1 MSQPPTPEQS
11 AAAPQVSDER
21 QRRAMTIGIFV
32 TVIAMAFEATGV
44 STAMPAAA
52 EDLDGLNVYAWAF
65 SLFVVG
71 MLTATVTA
79 GRVAD
84 RIGPVRPAVVGILIF
99 LAGLVIAGTAT
110 GMEQLLVGRV
120 VQGVGVGTANLS
132 LTVVVALAYPEAE
145 RPKVMTWISTAWVLP
160 SLAGPPLAA
169 WITQTLS
176 WHWVFLAIVPLL
188 GVTLIVIIPALR
200 RLAPVLTGQHSE
212 EQNPVPIW
220 SGVTVAACAVL
231 IQYAGQRASEGN
243 RGVVEVALVAVAV
256 AGLIFTLP
264 KMMPARFLSVGRGLP
279 ATIISRALN
288 AGAYFGVVSF
298 VPLMLVQ
305 TRELSL
311 LFAGGMVSIA
321 SFGWTFGAW
330 LQARPWLPIPRHR
343 LILVGQLLVA
353 AGCLTMT
360 AAAWFSSLWL
370 PIIAIL
376 WIPAGIGM
384 GFSIASTGLATMT
397 FSTAAQQ
404 GRNSSSLQVGEALG
418 NTILVGVAGTVYATL
433 NTVVGLNVAFTVLM
447 AAMLL
452 FALLGA
458 LVSTRIGVIVSPS
471 APSAAA
477 PRH

>member
-1 MSQPPTPEQS
+1 MTEPSH
-11 AAAPQVSDER
+11 AGAR
-21 QRRAMTIGIFV
+21 QRRTMTIGIFV

-52 EDLDGLNVYAWAF
+52 ADLDGLNVYAWAF

-71 MLTATVTA
+71 TLTATVAA

-84 RIGPVRPAVVGILIF
+84 RIGPVRPAVIGILIF
-99 LAGLVIAGTAT
+99 LVGLVVAGTAT
-110 GMEQLLVGRV
+110 GMSQLLIGRV

-132 LTVVVALAYPEAE
+132 LTVVVALAYPESE

-188 GVTLIVIIPALR
+188 GVTFVVIVPALR
-200 RLAPVLTGQHSE
+200 RLAPILTGQHTE
-212 EQNPVPIW
+212 GQNPVPVW
-220 SGVTVAACAVL
+220 SGITVAACAVA
-231 IQYAGQRASEGN
+231 IQYAGQRASDGS
-243 RGVVEVALVAVAV
+243 RGVVELALVVGAVV
-256 AGLIFTLP
+256 GLILTLP
-264 KMMPARFLSVGRGLP
+264 KMMPEGFLRVGRGLS

-288 AGAYFGVVSF
+288 AGAYFGVISF

-305 TRELSL
+305 TRDLSL
-311 LFAGGMVSIA
+311 LLAGGMVSIA
-321 SFGWTFGAW
+321 SFGWTFGSW
-330 LQARPWLPIPRHR
+330 LQARPGLPIPRHR
-343 LILVGQLLVA
+343 LILLGQLLVA

-360 AAAWFSSLWL
+360 AAAWLPSLWL
-370 PIIAIL
+370 PIIAAL
-376 WIPAGIGM
+376 WIPAGVGM

-397 FSTAAQQ
+397 FSTTAQQ

-418 NTILVGVAGTVYATL
+418 YTILVGIAGTVYATL
-433 NTVVGLNVAFTVLM
+433 NTWMGLQVTFTVLM
-447 AAMLL
+447 ATMTL

-458 LVSTRIGVIVSPS
+458 LVSVRIGVIGSPS
-471 APSAAA
+471 A
-477 PRH
+477 RL